1 MFGFQDSHNFFKE
14 REMAYLLAL
23 VPALCWGGI
32 GLLSGKLGGT
42 ARQQTLGM
50 ILGGFLFAV
59 IYSLFGIKEFIALQS
74 AFLWFIGIFS
84 GFLWA
89 VGQTFQF
96 VAMKNLGISKTYPI
110 STGSQLVGA
119 CLSGALVFGEWQ
131 TKQHFALGITALVIL
146 VTGIAFTS
154 VKERKYSGK
163 TSGKKSS
170 GRKSSEN
177 KSSEKF
183 ADENELPGI
192 SNSEIKSSEKNHYEN
207 KNADGSKK
215 LYAGIFALVVST
227 LGYCGQ
233 AILVRASELDGK
245 YLMLPQAFG
254 WLLGGIVFA
263 LRKDSFSKATFKNM
277 LTGFSFGIGNLFFLI
292 SVTNLG
298 LAISF
303 PLSQTGAVIST
314 LGPVFLLGEKKTKK
328 ELVFAVLGCVLII
341 IGGFFVGRTR
351 G

>member
-1 MFGFQDSHNFFKE
+1 
-14 REMAYLLAL
+14 MAYLLAL

-154 VKERKYSGK
+154 VKERKS
-163 TSGKKSS
+163 SGKKSS
-170 GRKSSEN
+170 
-177 KSSEKF
+177 
-183 ADENELPGI
+183 
-192 SNSEIKSSEKNHYEN
+192 EIK
-207 KNADGSKK
+207 NAGGSKK

>member
-154 VKERKYSGK
+154 VKERKS
-163 TSGKKSS
+163 SGKK
-170 GRKSSEN
+170 
-177 KSSEKF
+177 
-183 ADENELPGI
+183 I
-192 SNSEIKSSEKNHYEN
+192 SEN
-207 KNADGSKK
+207 KNAGGSKK

-277 LTGFSFGIGNLFFLI
+277 FTGFSFGIGNLFFLI

>member
-59 IYSLFGIKEFIALQS
+59 IYSLFGIKEFIAVQS

-154 VKERKYSGK
+154 VKERKF
-163 TSGKKSS
+163 SGKKSS
-170 GRKSSEN
+170 
-177 KSSEKF
+177 
-183 ADENELPGI
+183 
-192 SNSEIKSSEKNHYEN
+192 EIK
-207 KNADGSKK
+207 NAGGSKK

>member
-1 MFGFQDSHNFFKE
+1 MFVFQDSHNFFKE

-42 ARQQTLGM
+42 AKQQTLGM

-59 IYSLFGIKEFIALQS
+59 IYSLFGIKEFIAIQS

-154 VKERKYSGK
+154 VKERKSFGK
-163 TSGKKSS
+163 NSGKKSS
-170 GRKSSEN
+170 
-177 KSSEKF
+177 EKI

-192 SNSEIKSSEKNHYEN
+192 SRSENKPSEIDHSEN
-207 KNADGSKK
+207 KNALGPKK

-233 AILVRASELDGK
+233 AILVRASEFDGK

-263 LRKDSFSKATFKNM
+263 LRKGSFSKATFKNM

-341 IGGFFVGRTR
+341 TGGFFVGRTR

>member
-1 MFGFQDSHNFFKE
+1 
-14 REMAYLLAL
+14 MAYLLAL

-42 ARQQTLGM
+42 AKQQTLGM

-59 IYSLFGIKEFIALQS
+59 IYSLFRIKEFIALQS

-131 TKQHFALGITALVIL
+131 TKQHFALGVTALVIL

-154 VKERKYSGK
+154 VKERKSSGK

-170 GRKSSEN
+170 ENKSSEN
-177 KSSEKF
+177 KSSEKI
-183 ADENELPGI
+183 ADEKLPGI
-192 SNSEIKSSEKNHYEN
+192 SRYEIKPSEIDHSEN
-207 KNADGSKK
+207 KNALGPKK

-227 LGYCGQ
+227 FGYCGQ

-263 LRKDSFSKATFKNM
+263 LRKGSFSKATFKNM

-341 IGGFFVGRTR
+341 TGGFFVGRTR

>member
-1 MFGFQDSHNFFKE
+1 
-14 REMAYLLAL
+14 MAYLLAL

-154 VKERKYSGK
+154 VKERKF
-163 TSGKKSS
+163 SGKKSS
-170 GRKSSEN
+170 
-177 KSSEKF
+177 
-183 ADENELPGI
+183 
-192 SNSEIKSSEKNHYEN
+192 EIK
-207 KNADGSKK
+207 NAGGSKK

>member
-1 MFGFQDSHNFFKE
+1 
-14 REMAYLLAL
+14 MAYLLAL

-50 ILGGFLFAV
+50 VLGGFLFAV
-59 IYSLFGIKEFIALQS
+59 IYSLFGIKEFIAIQS
-74 AFLWFIGIFS
+74 AFLWLIGISS

-89 VGQTFQF
+89 TGQAFQF
-96 VAMKNLGISKTYPI
+96 VAMKNLGISKTYPV
-110 STGSQLVGA
+110 STGSQLVCA

-131 TKQHFALGITALVIL
+131 TKEHFALGITALVIL
-146 VTGIAFTS
+146 VTGITFTS
-154 VKERKYSGK
+154 VKERKSPGK
-163 TSGKKSS
+163 NTETKSPEN
-170 GRKSSEN
+170 KSPEN
-177 KSSEKF
+177 KSSEKL
-183 ADENELPGI
+183 ADENRPPEGKM
-192 SNSEIKSSEKNHYEN
+192 SENESSEAKSPEN
-207 KNADGSKK
+207 KTARGSKK
-215 LYAGIFALVVST
+215 LCAGIFALVVST
-227 LGYCGQ
+227 LGFCGQ
-233 AILVRASELDGK
+233 AVLVRASELDGK

-263 LRKDSFSKATFKNM
+263 LRKDSFSKATFRNM

-341 IGGFFVGRTR
+341 TGGFFVGRTR

>member
-1 MFGFQDSHNFFKE
+1 
-14 REMAYLLAL
+14 MAYLLAL

-42 ARQQTLGM
+42 AKQQTLGM

-59 IYSLFGIKEFIALQS
+59 IYSLFGIKEFIAIQS
-74 AFLWFIGIFS
+74 DFLWFIGIFS

-154 VKERKYSGK
+154 VKERKSSGK
-163 TSGKKSS
+163 NSGK
-170 GRKSSEN
+170 KSSEN

-192 SNSEIKSSEKNHYEN
+192 SRSEIKPSEIDHSEN
-207 KNADGSKK
+207 KNALGPKK

>member
-1 MFGFQDSHNFFKE
+1 
-14 REMAYLLAL
+14 MAYLLAL

-154 VKERKYSGK
+154 VKERKS
-163 TSGKKSS
+163 SGKK
-170 GRKSSEN
+170 
-177 KSSEKF
+177 
-183 ADENELPGI
+183 I
-192 SNSEIKSSEKNHYEN
+192 SEIK
-207 KNADGSKK
+207 NAGGSKK

>member
-1 MFGFQDSHNFFKE
+1 MALGSLTNIANVQTEKTDFRKGILKAWTRATDVQSFRIRIIFFEE

-50 ILGGFLFAV
+50 VLGGFLFAV
-59 IYSLFGIKEFIALQS
+59 IYSLFGIKEFIAIQS
-74 AFLWFIGIFS
+74 AFLWLIGISS

-89 VGQTFQF
+89 TGQAFQF
-96 VAMKNLGISKTYPI
+96 VAMKNLGISKTYPV
-110 STGSQLVGA
+110 STGSQLVCA

-131 TKQHFALGITALVIL
+131 TKEHFALGITALVIL
-146 VTGIAFTS
+146 VTGITFTS
-154 VKERKYSGK
+154 VKERKPSGK
-163 TSGKKSS
+163 NTETKSH
-170 GRKSSEN
+170 EN
-177 KSSEKF
+177 KS
-183 ADENELPGI
+183 AR
-192 SNSEIKSSEKNHYEN
+192 
-207 KNADGSKK
+207 GSKK
-215 LYAGIFALVVST
+215 LCAGIFALVVST
-227 LGYCGQ
+227 LGFCGQ
-233 AILVRASELDGK
+233 AVLVRASELDGK

-263 LRKDSFSKATFKNM
+263 LRKDSFSKATFRNM

-328 ELVFAVLGCVLII
+328 ELLFAVLGCVLII
-341 IGGFFVGRTR
+341 TGGFFVGRTR

>member
-1 MFGFQDSHNFFKE
+1 
-14 REMAYLLAL
+14 MAYLLAL

-59 IYSLFGIKEFIALQS
+59 IYSLFGIKEFIAVQS

-154 VKERKYSGK
+154 VKERKSSGK
-163 TSGKKSS
+163 TSGK
-170 GRKSSEN
+170 KSSEN

-192 SNSEIKSSEKNHYEN
+192 NNSENKSSEKNHSEI
-207 KNADGSKK
+207 KNAGGLKK